1 MADYDDIEVTRTGH
15 VALIEIQRP
24 PHNFFDIALIRQL
37 ADACNVLDADN
48 NCRSIVLA
56 AQGKSFCAGANF
68 GDGSGQK
75 IITALVP
82 DFRVTCPE
90 GRFSANFTRLG
101 FHPGF
106 GLTHTLPA
114 LVGQQNAAL
123 MMYTG
128 RRVKG
133 QEAFEM
139 GLADKIVPL
148 EKIRDAAMELAEEI
162 AISSPL
168 GVLET
173 RATLRSGL
181 AERVRVAT
189 DHELKIQNELRQ
201 TEDFKEGVAA
211 TAERRIPNFQGR

>member
-1 MADYDDIEVTRTGH
+1 MATDLR
-15 VALIEIQRP
+15 
-24 PHNFFDIALIRQL
+24 IA
-37 ADACNVLDADN
+37 
-48 NCRSIVLA
+48 SE
-56 AQGKSFCAGANF
+56 GSKF
-68 GDGSGQK
+68 G
-75 IITALVP
+75 IPIA
-82 DFRVTCPE
+82 
-90 GRFSANFTRLG
+90 RLG
-101 FHPGF
+101 ILIGYSEMRR
-106 GLTHTLPA
+106 LIS
-114 LVGQQNAAL
+114 LVGPGNASYL
-123 MMYTG
+123 LLSG
-128 RRVKG
+128 RIIDSE
-133 QEAFEM
+133 EAFEM